1 MADNP
6 TTQTIVATGGVV
18 VQASVRSTD
27 QVVEVVIGKQG
38 GAACVLHWGAVHAGG
53 GTWERP
59 PTSAWPSG
67 STPAVRAVDTPLAD
81 GSVTLRLDKAS
92 RFAFV
97 DFALFDP
104 KTSRWDSNQGR
115 NYRVTLP
122 EPSTLARTPVAAAEL
137 ASGEGDLLF
146 QAGYPLDDG
155 YQLAVAVRSSEAG
168 LTVAL
173 ATDVQ
178 APVLLYWGVA
188 ANRREWK
195 LPEQEL
201 RPAGSRVASTQ
212 AVETPFAEEA
222 GLRVVRL
229 RAPPNQ
235 VPPALCFVLRQADQ
249 ADGPEQFDQPDKAR
263 WWKDRGRNFYL
274 PLAASLAES
283 PIMDASLAA
292 IADEIVDRETSTGSW
307 TLMHRFGMAWDVLD
321 RVPRD
326 SLPGLALIFVWLRFS
341 AIRQLDWQRNYNTKP
356 RELAHAQDRLTSK
369 LAERAAH
376 ADQNARP
383 WVRMIA
389 TTLGRGGDGQRV
401 RDGILEIM
409 HRHHVKEVAGHF
421 LEEWHQKLHNNT
433 TPDDVVICEAYLEFM
448 RRNGDPA
455 AFYGVLQAGGVSRE
469 RMLSFERPIRSQPDF
484 IPNLREALIR
494 DFGEFLGVLRSVHSA
509 TDFGV
514 ALQAARDHVDEATR
528 QLLDGIWRRRDE
540 RPARSWLIQ
549 SITQAREILAGQFY
563 PARRGLRELMY
574 LDLGLEDLLRSVV
587 ERNLGEQLSLD
598 ELLEW
603 TQLALRN
610 LVCVRKSDE
619 LWLCLGHL
627 KRLLKLPRGGHD
639 WALHAQA
646 VLERVRRELI
656 HLTDADGRLLQPIA
670 EYLGQAFGA
679 ATWSIQTFSEEVV
692 RGRFEFAVSALLRKL
707 DELLR
712 QIAGVGHWQVVS
724 RGSGRVDGIVQSFAA
739 LSEVQ
744 GRRFESNT
752 VLVVGRVSGEEDVP
766 SGVVAVLTDSP
777 VDLMAHAAVRAR
789 NAGVLLA
796 TGWDVQRLADIRE
809 KQGHWVRLSVAVE
822 GEITVEAAQPSA
834 AVSQRPIRG
843 AAPPTPRPATQS
855 YATAESEFDAEKVGA
870 KSRNLKALRGRLPDW
885 ISVPVGVAMPYGVCE
900 RVLAQPLNR
909 ERARRHQDLAE
920 QLRQNSNG
928 KLAAVLAGLRQVILQ
943 LDPPAA
949 LEEELRKVMGSA
961 GVPWPGSFAD
971 AWQCIKQVWASKWN
985 DRAHYSRRS
994 MGVPDESLSMAVLI
1008 QEVVPADYAFV
1019 IHTANPITG
1028 ERDDLVAEVVL
1039 GLGETLVGNHPGRA
1053 FGFRHQRSKGT
1064 TRVTSF
1070 PSKSVG
1076 LFGQGLMFRSDSSGE
1091 DLMGFAGAG
1100 LYDSFMLPEAR
1111 HQPLDYE
1118 REELLWNEEL
1128 RNRVVGGV
1136 AAVGAAVEK
1145 VFGAPQDIEGAYSKG
1160 RFFVVQTRPQ
1170 VGLDGGLDGGA

>member
-1 MADNP
+1 
-6 TTQTIVATGGVV
+6 
-18 VQASVRSTD
+18 
-27 QVVEVVIGKQG
+27 
-38 GAACVLHWGAVHAGG
+38 
-53 GTWERP
+53 
-59 PTSAWPSG
+59 
-67 STPAVRAVDTPLAD
+67 VDTPLAS
-81 GSVTLRLDKAS
+81 GSVTLRLDRTW

-97 DFALFDP
+97 DLVLFDP

-115 NYRVTLP
+115 NYRIVLP
-122 EPSTLARTPVAAAEL
+122 VLPALARTPAMAAGAV
-137 ASGEGDLLF
+137 SGEGDLLF
-146 QAGYPLDDG
+146 ESRQPLDDG
-155 YQLAVAVRSSEAG
+155 YELAIAVRSSDAG
-168 LTVAL
+168 LTVGL

-178 APVLLYWGVA
+178 GPLFLYWGVG
-188 ANRREWK
+188 ANRREWE
-195 LPEQEL
+195 LPEAEL
-201 RPAGSRVASTQ
+201 RPADTRPASDQ
-212 AVETPFAEEA
+212 AVETPFGDDA
-222 GLRVVRL
+222 GLRVL
-229 RAPPNQ
+229 RVFALASKA
-235 VPPALCFVLRQADQ
+235 PPALCFVLRQPDQ
-249 ADGPEQFDQPDKAR
+249 ADR
-263 WWKDRGRNFYL
+263 WWKDRGRNFCL
-274 PLAASLAES
+274 PLAAPLSDS
-283 PIMDASLAA
+283 PIKESSLAA
-292 IADEIVDRETSTGSW
+292 MADEIVERETGAGSW
-307 TLMHRFGMAWDVLD
+307 TLMHRFGLAWDLLD
-321 RVPRD
+321 RVPGD
-326 SLPGLALIFVWLRFS
+326 SVPGLALIFVWLRFS

-376 ADQNARP
+376 ADENTRP
-383 WVRMIA
+383 LLRMIA

-448 RRNGDPA
+448 RRQGDPSV
-455 AFYGVLQAGGVSRE
+455 FYGVLEAGGVSRE
-469 RMLSFERPIRSQPDF
+469 RLLSFERPIRSQPDF
-484 IPNLREALIR
+484 IPNLRDALLR
-494 DFGEFLGVLRSVHSA
+494 DFSEFLGVLRSVHSA

-514 ALQAARDHVDEATR
+514 SLQAARDYLDEATR

-540 RPARSWLIQ
+540 KPARGWLFQ
-549 SITQAREILAGQFY
+549 SITQAREILAGQFH
-563 PARRGLRELMY
+563 PGHAGLRELMY
-574 LDLGLEDLLRSVV
+574 LDLGLEDLLRNLV
-587 ERNLGEQLSLD
+587 ERNLSEQLSLD
-598 ELLEW
+598 ELVEW

-619 LWLCLGHL
+619 FSLCLRHL
-627 KRLLKLPRGGHD
+627 KRLLKLPRGGHE

-656 HLTDADGRLLQPIA
+656 RITDADGRLLQPIA
-670 EYLGQAFGA
+670 EHLGQSFGA
-679 ATWSIQTFSEEVV
+679 AAWTIQTFSEEVL

-724 RGSGRVDGIVQSFAA
+724 RGSGRVEGMVHGCAA

-752 VLVVGRVSGEEDVP
+752 ILVASRVSGEEDIP

-796 TGWDVQRLADIRE
+796 TGWDAQRLAGIRE
-809 KQGHWVRLSVAVE
+809 KQGQWVRLSAAAE
-822 GEITVEAAQPSA
+822 GEISVEAAQPSGQLP
-834 AVSQRPIRG
+834 QRPVRVSSTV
-843 AAPPTPRPATQS
+843 TPRPAARS
-855 YATAESEFDAEKVGA
+855 YAATEQEFDAEKVGA
-870 KSRNLKALRGRLPDW
+870 KSRNLKELRGRVPDW
-885 ISVPVGVAMPYGVCE
+885 ISVPTGVALPYGVCE
-900 RVLAQPLNR
+900 RVLGQPINR
-909 ERARRHQDLAE
+909 ERAHQHQELIE

-928 KLAAVLAGLRQVILQ
+928 KLGSILASLRQVVLQ
-943 LDPPAA
+943 LEPPAG
-949 LEEELRKVMGSA
+949 LEEELRKVMTSA
-961 GVPWPGSFAD
+961 GVPWPDSFAA
-971 AWQCIKQVWASKWN
+971 AWHCIKQVWASKWN

-994 MGVPDESLSMAVLI
+994 MGVPDESLWMAVLV

-1028 ERDDLVAEVVL
+1028 DRDDLVAEVVL

-1053 FGFRHQRSKGT
+1053 FGFRRQRSKGA
-1064 TRVTSF
+1064 TRITSF

-1100 LYDSFMLPEAR
+1100 LYDSFMLPQAQ
-1111 HQPLDYE
+1111 HLPLDYE

-1128 RNRVVGGV
+1128 RNRIVEGV

-1145 VFGAPQDIEGAYSKG
+1145 VFGSPQDIEGAYSKG
-1160 RFFVVQTRPQ
+1160 RFFVVQARPQ
-1170 VGLDGGLDGGA
+1170 VGLDVEVDGGADAGRDHG